1 MLGDAG
7 NGVSC
12 DKSTSSH
19 PETIKYVK
27 SEHFRFLT
35 WHFLFMLHFEQRFFI
50 LIDNSDVHWMMICKE
65 ISNGSTIYKSV
76 LEYARDLLDFSR
88 TVN

>member
-1 MLGDAG
+1 MKKIGYSSRCTAVVNSKQCWTMNINLHKVQMLGDAG

-12 DKSTSSH
+12 DKSISSH

-35 WHFLFMLHFEQRFFI
+35 WHFLFMLHFDQRFF
-50 LIDNSDVHWMMICKE
+50 LS
-65 ISNGSTIYKSV
+65 
-76 LEYARDLLDFSR
+76 LL
-88 TVN
+88 TKAMCIG